1 MRELLSASIHLAEA
15 GGLELA
21 KIQRKGELKTAEK
34 SGKNDLV
41 TAGDH
46 ASHDIMYHGMKSTFP
61 KLKVISEEG
70 GDDRRERPTTKNVKL
85 VNSKLNRIL
94 VSDELIPIEDIT
106 VWIDPLDATKEYT
119 EGTVMS
125 IYRGVSPIGSIRILV
140 QK

>member
-61 KLKVISEEG
+61 KLKDAVFY
-70 GDDRRERPTTKNVKL
+70 RTNLFCTTNL
-85 VNSKLNRIL
+85 RM
-94 VSDELIPIEDIT
+94 
-106 VWIDPLDATKEYT
+106 W
-119 EGTVMS
+119 
-125 IYRGVSPIGSIRILV
+125 
-140 QK
+140 